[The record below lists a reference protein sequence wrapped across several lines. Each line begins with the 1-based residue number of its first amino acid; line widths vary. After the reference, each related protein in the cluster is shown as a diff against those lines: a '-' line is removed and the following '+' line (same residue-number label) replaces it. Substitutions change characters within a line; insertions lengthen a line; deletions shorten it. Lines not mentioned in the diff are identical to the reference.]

1 MQSRTSKDERDAFD
15 LFYVE
20 FLKVHMRL
28 FEQLGRGKAD
38 PAEVERYQVM
48 RPFRDYVMDRYRVV
62 RSFSFG
68 NHVLFE
74 LDPSK
79 ANQAHKE
86 PL

>member
-1 MQSRTSKDERDAFD
+1 MQSKTSKDERDAFD

-28 FEQLGRGKAD
+28 FEQVGRGKAD
-38 PAEVERYQVM
+38 PAELERYKVM
-48 RPFRDYVMDRYRVV
+48 RPFRDYVMDQYRVV
-62 RSFSFG
+62 RSFG

-79 ANQAHKE
+79 AKKANKE